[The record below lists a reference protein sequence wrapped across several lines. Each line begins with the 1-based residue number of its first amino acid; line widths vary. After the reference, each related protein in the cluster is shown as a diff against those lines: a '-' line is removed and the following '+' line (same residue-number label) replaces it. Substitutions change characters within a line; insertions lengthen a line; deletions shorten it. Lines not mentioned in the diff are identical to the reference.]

1 MSIDSRPSCTP
12 SQPPQLYGT
21 VRWTHLGLVC
31 WLDAVI
37 DREAMGSSEQEPQAT
52 AALRKTLMEEQP
64 DVWSMLTQE
73 DPTLKRS
80 VA

>member
-1 MSIDSRPSCTP
+1 
-12 SQPPQLYGT
+12 
-21 VRWTHLGLVC
+21 
-31 WLDAVI
+31 VI

-52 AALRKTLMEEQP
+52 VALRKTLMEEQP